1 MVKNERESL
10 GQEDM
15 VRMQAVLYALAMK
28 FLTPEELMKVK
39 EGIKMTILG
48 EMIRQDGIE
57 EGIEKGMQALVES
70 CQELGVPSNEI
81 IPNLIEKFTL
91 TKEQA
96 EERYK
101 KYAKV

>member
-1 MVKNERESL
+1 
-10 GQEDM
+10 
-15 VRMQAVLYALAMK
+15 
-28 FLTPEELMKVK
+28 
-39 EGIKMTILG
+39 
-48 EMIRQDGIE
+48 
-57 EGIEKGMQALVES
+57 MQALVES